1 MENSRKSNSADLA
14 HQLAGRLATLISPHS
29 SILIAFSGGVDSV
42 VLLHILHQ
50 FAHRYAW
57 QLSALHVHH
66 GISPHADAWAA
77 FCEQRCTA
85 YNISFHLEQVDI
97 TPLREQ
103 GVEAAARQLRYAAY
117 AKHRQDFLALAH
129 HADDQAETVLLQ
141 LLRGAGVRG
150 TSAMP
155 MLVSRD
161 TQWVRPLLGCTRVE
175 IEDYAR
181 SHHLS
186 WIEDE
191 SNADDRYPRN
201 FLRRQVLPVLV
212 QRFPAYRSTLA
223 RSAQHFHEASQLLDE
238 LAHQDASI
246 AIQKEHLDVTALQTL
261 SNARAKNLLR
271 YFLQYLRAPMPQA
284 AQLEDMLQQICTARA
299 DAAVCVSYGA
309 WQVRR
314 YRNEV
319 YAMPTLPAL
328 ENDLSVANQEL
339 AEMDWPM
346 TGEHVAF
353 IRTQGEGI
361 SLEKLLS
368 APVTLRV
375 RQGGESLRPHS
386 HASLR
391 TLKNLLQEH
400 HVPPWRRDRL
410 PLLYSGATLV
420 CVPGVAIAA
429 EYQAGVDESGVQLKL
444 YR

>member
-14 HQLAGRLATLISPHS
+14 HQLAGRLATLIPPHS

-50 FAHRYAW
+50 FADRYAW

-66 GISPHADAWAA
+66 GISPHADAWAT
-77 FCEQRCTA
+77 FCEQRCAA
-85 YNISFHLEQVDI
+85 YNLTFHLEQVDI

-161 TQWVRPLLGCTRVE
+161 TQWVRPLLACTRAE
-175 IEDYAR
+175 IDDYAH

-191 SNADDRYPRN
+191 SNADDSYPRN
-201 FLRRQVLPVLV
+201 FLRHQVLPVLA

-223 RSAQHFHEASQLLDE
+223 RSAQHFHEASLLLDE

-246 AIQKEHLDVTALQTL
+246 AIRNEHLDVAALQTL
-261 SNARAKNLLR
+261 SNVRAKNLLR
-271 YFLQYLRAPMPQA
+271 YFLQYRGAPMPQA
-284 AQLEDMLQQICTARA
+284 VQLEDMLQQLCTARD
-299 DAAVCVSYGA
+299 DAVVCASYGT

-314 YRNEV
+314 FRNQV
-319 YAMPTLPAL
+319 YVMPILPAL
-328 ENDLSVANQEL
+328 DSDLSVVNQEL
-339 AEMDWPM
+339 TEIDWPM
-346 TGEHVAF
+346 TGEHMVF
-353 IRTQGEGI
+353 IRTQGEGV
-361 SLEKLLS
+361 SLKKLLS

-375 RQGGESLRPHS
+375 RQGGESLRPHL

-400 HVPPWRRDRL
+400 QMPPWRRDRL
-410 PLLYSGATLV
+410 PLLYSGETLV
-420 CVPGVAIAA
+420 CVPDVAIAA
-429 EYQAGVDESGVQLKL
+429 EFQAGTEEAGVQLRL